1 MPRHAIC
8 QSGPDDSDA
17 SQSVDY
23 EEGEVLKEIDAE
35 DGTISDLERHA
46 RRHGWKDASSSSKQV
61 NTVKQSVKNARAA
74 VSKTTANNA
83 SSSSNDVDNEGLDLK
98 LITLNRRFERKLA
111 DVKKREKAVTE
122 AEAAQSS
129 KRQKSSSGSK
139 RSGEPTD
146 SSDGESS
153 DDDNDHHV
161 SPSGGK
167 GMDLTLRQD
176 AIVNKVPTLSYV
188 DVTVFTRPNLNIR
201 KSKRLVPIS
210 SVSEFNAAWASFNVE
225 LQQCLL
231 NARRSDDALMV
242 TKYYGQLVRLLADY
256 SSQWKLVMELDGY
269 IRGNPPT
276 VGGRTVWSVDQDDD
290 LVSQFKYDIR
300 ANHQDAFRANAALSN
315 QRGAASQQRRAGAAG
330 SGSNN
335 ASNKPRNLCYAYNGW
350 NATTNEWQ
358 NVSHCRGADQCK
370 FAHKCFHCKRDGHA
384 VYERPE
390 CASHPRVFPTRSAPA
405 RR

>member
-1 MPRHAIC
+1 MPRHASC

-23 EEGEVLKEIDAE
+23 EEGEALKEIGAE
-35 DGTISDLERHA
+35 DGDVSDLERYA

-61 NTVKQSVKNARAA
+61 NTVKQSVQNARAA
-74 VSKTTANNA
+74 ASSTAASNA
-83 SSSSNDVDNEGLDLK
+83 SSSSNDVDKEGIDLR
-98 LITLNRRFERKLA
+98 LITLYKRYERKLA
-111 DVKKREKAVTE
+111 DVKKREKAVSE
-122 AEAAQSS
+122 AETAQSS
-129 KRQKSSSGSK
+129 KRQKSSSSSK
-139 RSGEPTD
+139 RSNESAG
-146 SSDGESS
+146 SSDGDSS
-153 DDDNDHHV
+153 DDDNDHV
-161 SPSGGK
+161 SSSNGGK

-176 AIVNKVPTLSYV
+176 AVVNKVPTLSYV
-188 DVTVFTRPNLNIR
+188 DVTVFKRDNLNIR

-210 SVSEFNAAWASFNVE
+210 SVSEFHAAWGSFNVE
-225 LQQCLL
+225 LQQFLI
-231 NARRSDDALMV
+231 NARRSEDALMV
-242 TKYYGQLVRLLADY
+242 SKYYGQLVRLLADY

-300 ANHQDAFRANAALSN
+300 ANHQDAFRANAALSS
-315 QRGAASQQRRAGAAG
+315 QRGATSQPRRASAGA
-330 SGSNN
+330 SGSSN
-335 ASNKPRNLCYAYNGW
+335 AGNKSRNLCYAYNGW
-350 NATTNEWQ
+350 NTTTNEWQ
-358 NVSHCRGADQCK
+358 NVNHCCGADQCK

-390 CASHPRVFPTRSAPA
+390 CAAHPRVFPSRNTAS

>member
-1 MPRHAIC
+1 MPRHGSC

-23 EEGEVLKEIDAE
+23 EEGEALKEIDAE
-35 DGTISDLERHA
+35 DGDISDLERHA

-74 VSKTTANNA
+74 VSKTTASNA

-98 LITLNRRFERKLA
+98 LITLIRRYERKLA
-111 DVKKREKAVTE
+111 DVEKMKKD
-122 AEAAQSS
+122 AEASRSS
-129 KRQKSSSGSK
+129 KRQKSSSSSK
-139 RSGEPTD
+139 RSTDETD
-146 SSDGESS
+146 SSDEDSS
-153 DDDNDHHV
+153 NDENDQQ
-161 SPSGGK
+161 SSSNGGK
-167 GMDLTLRQD
+167 GKDLTLRQD
-176 AIVNKVPTLSYV
+176 AVVNKIPTLSYV
-188 DVTVFTRPNLNIR
+188 DVTVFKRDNLNIR

-242 TKYYGQLVRLLADY
+242 SKYYGQLVRLLTDY

-276 VGGRTVWSVDQDDD
+276 IGGRIVWTVDQDDD
-290 LVSQFKYDIR
+290 LVSGFKYDIR
-300 ANHQDAFRANAALSN
+300 ANHQEAFRANAALSN
-315 QRGAASQQRRAGAAG
+315 RATGSHPRRAGAVG
-330 SGSNN
+330 SSNN
-335 ASNKPRNLCYAYNGW
+335 AGNKPRNLCYAYNGW
-350 NATTNEWQ
+350 NATTKEWQ
-358 NVSHCRGADQCK
+358 SVSHCRGADQCK
-370 FAHKCFHCKRDGHA
+370 FAHKCIHCKREGHA

-390 CASHPRVFPTRSAPA
+390 CASHPRMFPTAS

>member
-1 MPRHAIC
+1 MAGHASC

-23 EEGEVLKEIDAE
+23 EEGEAVKEIVAE
-35 DGTISDLERHA
+35 DGDVSDLERHA

-61 NTVKQSVKNARAA
+61 NTVKQSVKNARVA

-98 LITLNRRFERKLA
+98 LITLIRRYERKLA
-111 DVKKREKAVTE
+111 DVEKMKKD
-122 AEAAQSS
+122 AEASRAS
-129 KRQKSSSGSK
+129 KRQKSSSSSK
-139 RSGEPTD
+139 RSTEESDSGDED
-146 SSDGESS
+146 SSDDENDQQGSS
-153 DDDNDHHV
+153 N
-161 SPSGGK
+161 GGK
-167 GMDLTLRQD
+167 GKDLTLRQD
-176 AIVNKVPTLSYV
+176 AVVNKIPTLSYV

-242 TKYYGQLVRLLADY
+242 TKYYGQIVRLLADY

-370 FAHKCFHCKRDGHA
+370 FAHKCLHCKRDGHA